1 MPTATNQ
8 SEDFPFSHYKA
19 FLVPYLS
26 LNFSQPQALNKKLL
40 FVLIWWS
47 LFISTVFLKLPPRHS
62 ALLISTDP
70 NLQPGSV
77 PTGAACGLSCSHQLQ
92 DSPASESCCL
102 CVEFLKMFVH
112 WCLGFVSGPCLFGFL
127 GGIRSFF
134 SNPYCS
140 LLWFYFALCHRKVSQ
155 VYEEESQR
163 RTHS

>member
-8 SEDFPFSHYKA
+8 TEDFPFSHYKA

-47 LFISTVFLKLPPRHS
+47 SFISTVFLKLPPRHS

-70 NLQPGSV
+70 NLQLGSI
-77 PTGAACGLSCSHQLQ
+77 PTGVACGLSCSHQLQ
-92 DSPASESCCL
+92 DSPVSESCHL
-102 CVEFLKMFVH
+102 CWVH
-112 WCLGFVSGPCLFGFL
+112 WCLGFVSGPHLFAFL

-134 SNPYCS
+134 SNPCRS
-140 LLWFYFALCHRKVSQ
+140 LWWFYFALCRPKVSQ
-155 VYEEESQR
+155 EYEEESQC
-163 RTHS
+163 RTHT